1 MIRKGKESTIV
12 FEKLN
17 IIVNFR
23 RGVSV
28 EWCAGVELAEG

>member
-1 MIRKGKESTIV
+1 MNDKERKV
-12 FEKLN
+12 PFENLN